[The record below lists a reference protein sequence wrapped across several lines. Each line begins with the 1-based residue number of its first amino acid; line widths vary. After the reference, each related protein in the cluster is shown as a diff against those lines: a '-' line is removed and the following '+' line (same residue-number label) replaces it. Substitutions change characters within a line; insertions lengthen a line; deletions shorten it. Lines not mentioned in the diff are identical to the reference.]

1 MKLWEKFT
9 EEEQDKLI
17 EWCLKMG
24 YFWLIS
30 CLLYVT
36 IFYQNTLTAWILGS
50 LIALKVWEKYKEKHQ
65 NEDNGHEATK

>member
-9 EEEQDKLI
+9 EEEQDTLI

-36 IFYQNTLTAWILGS
+36 IFYKSTIAAWILGS
-50 LIALKVWEKYKEKHQ
+50 LAVLKAWDMWQEKR

>member
-36 IFYQNTLTAWILGS
+36 IFYKSTIAAWILGS
-50 LIALKVWEKYKEKHQ
+50 LAVLKAWDMWQEKQ